1 MSKLASIRMVRD
13 HREKVLRQ
21 IREACA
27 EALNDG
33 AAELLRVA
41 NTTVPYREG
50 ILSGSGNVEKA
61 TPSDLV
67 AKVGYGGAASAYA
80 ARQHEE
86 TGWRHAPGR
95 RSKWLE
101 LAAKEDGPRI
111 MRDVAERARGRLG

>member
-1 MSKLASIRMVRD
+1 MSKLANIRMVRD

-21 IREACA
+21 IREAA
-27 EALNDG
+27 AGALNDG

-41 NTTVPYREG
+41 NNTVPYQEG
-50 ILSGSGNVEKA
+50 VLSASGNVEQA
-61 TPSDLV
+61 TASDLV

-95 RSKWLE
+95 RAKWLE
-101 LAAKEDGPRI
+101 LAAREDGPRI
-111 MRDVAERARGRLG
+111 MRWVGSQVKGRL

>member
-1 MSKLASIRMVRD
+1 MSKLARIRMLRD

-21 IREACA
+21 IREAA
-27 EALNDG
+27 AGALNDG

-41 NTTVPYREG
+41 NNTVPYQEG
-50 ILSGSGNVEKA
+50 VLSDSGNVEQA
-61 TPSDLV
+61 TASDLV

-95 RSKWLE
+95 RAKWLE
-101 LAAKEDGPRI
+101 LAAREDGPRI
-111 MRDVAERARGRLG
+111 MRWVGSQVKGRL

>member
-1 MSKLASIRMVRD
+1 VTKLASIRIARD

-21 IREACA
+21 IREAA
-27 EALNDG
+27 AGALNDG

-41 NTTVPYREG
+41 NNTVPYQEG
-50 ILSGSGNVEKA
+50 VLSDSGNVEQA
-61 TPSDLV
+61 TASDLV

-95 RSKWLE
+95 RAKWLE

-111 MRDVAERARGRLG
+111 MRWVGSQVKGRL

>member
-1 MSKLASIRMVRD
+1 VSKLASIRMVRD

-21 IREACA
+21 VRDAA
-27 EALNDG
+27 ATTLNDG
-33 AAELLRVA
+33 AAELLNVA
-41 NTTVPYREG
+41 NKTVPYQEG
-50 ILSGSGNVEKA
+50 VLSASGNVEKA
-61 TPSDLV
+61 TPTHLL

-95 RSKWLE
+95 RAKWLE

-111 MRDVAERARGRLG
+111 MRWVGSQVKARLP

>member
-1 MSKLASIRMVRD
+1 MTKLASIRIARD

-21 IREACA
+21 IREAA
-27 EALNDG
+27 AGALNDG

-41 NTTVPYREG
+41 NNTVPYQEG
-50 ILSGSGNVEKA
+50 VLSDSGNVEQA
-61 TPSDLV
+61 TASDLV

-95 RSKWLE
+95 RAKWLE
-101 LAAKEDGPRI
+101 LAAREDGPRI
-111 MRDVAERARGRLG
+111 MRWVGSQVKGRL

>member
-41 NTTVPYREG
+41 NNTVPYQEG
-50 ILSGSGNVEKA
+50 VLSDSGNVEKA